1 MLTASI
7 AKAKV
12 QPLAKNVKDRIATTA
27 NAMIPAN
34 MQIGKI
40 AVDSATVDDS
50 SRHIVI
56 GMNENFGYI
65 PFDKATLANF
75 EAKTKAALGAQ
86 YKGYRL
92 ELLIDKRPATDFL
105 HSTRFDYTANNH
117 KDDWFIFPLDD
128 TRHPT
133 KGLDGKIIAMWQS
146 HGWYFEQKANR
157 WQWQRARI
165 FQTVEDLYTQSFV
178 MPFLM
183 PMLENAGAYV
193 MSPRERDI
201 NTVEIIVDNDGSAA
215 AANYTETNA
224 DNAWTEGGIGFK
236 HDCTSYEG
244 FDNPFKHGTFR
255 KIETTKSGKTAKA
268 TWSATIPQAGKY
280 AVYVSYAT
288 LPNSANDATYT
299 IHSAEGDRAFRVNQ
313 TMGGS
318 TWIYLGHFYFD
329 RGEQTIVEL
338 TNHSQH
344 KNAVITADAVKIG
357 GGMGN
362 IARRANDEALANVR
376 SSESDKPAEVVKLRV
391 KSENTV
397 SGYPRFTEAARYW
410 LQWAGIPDSIYSP
423 SNGANDY
430 TDDYRCRG
438 LWVNYLAGGS
448 KTLPHQQGLNIPVDL
463 SFAFHSDAGTTMDN
477 TTIGTLGIYS
487 TAGDTYANGTDRFN
501 SHKLT
506 DYVLTNITNDVRTQ
520 FDSSWTRRGMWDKS
534 YFEARVPEVPAML
547 LELLSHQN
555 LADMR
560 YGLDPS
566 FRFTV
571 SRAIYKGIAEFFADV
586 EGRNDYQIQ
595 PLPVNS
601 FAIAQ
606 TAERSFK
613 LSWKPTVDEQCSRA
627 EAKSYIVFERIGDS
641 GFRQIATTD
650 GTEYAV
656 EINDNL
662 IHSYQIVA
670 RNDGG
675 NSFPSET
682 LALAVAPDSKGTV
695 AIVNGFTRISAPDS
709 FDSGEIAGFRP
720 EYDNGVP
727 YINDIN
733 YIGAMFEF
741 RRELPWISDDSCGFG
756 SSRADKETE
765 VIAGNT
771 FDFAYIHGE
780 SILAAGYSFVSSS
793 LEAVENGDFDLSKYP
808 TADLILGKQKT
819 TVIGRGEKPD
829 RFAIFSGKLQRAVT
843 AFCNAGGNIFVSGA
857 YVASDVWDNKKSTD
871 EKKKFAQD
879 VLGYKWVVGQAAVKG
894 NAHLVPTYFD
904 SFGKLS
910 CNFAQQ
916 YNDRIYAVESPD
928 ALQPANTDNACT
940 LLRYDENNI
949 SAGIAADLGTHKT
962 CVIGF
967 PFETITDSNAKN
979 QLMCQILKFFN
990 K

>member
-1 MLTASI
+1 
-7 AKAKV
+7 
-12 QPLAKNVKDRIATTA
+12 
-27 NAMIPAN
+27 
-34 MQIGKI
+34 
-40 AVDSATVDDS
+40 
-50 SRHIVI
+50 
-56 GMNENFGYI
+56 
-65 PFDKATLANF
+65 
-75 EAKTKAALGAQ
+75 
-86 YKGYRL
+86 
-92 ELLIDKRPATDFL
+92 
-105 HSTRFDYTANNH
+105 
-117 KDDWFIFPLDD
+117 
-128 TRHPT
+128 
-133 KGLDGKIIAMWQS
+133 
-146 HGWYFEQKANR
+146 
-157 WQWQRARI
+157 
-165 FQTVEDLYTQSFV
+165 
-178 MPFLM
+178 
-183 PMLENAGAYV
+183 
-193 MSPRERDI
+193 
-201 NTVEIIVDNDGSAA
+201 
-215 AANYTETNA
+215 
-224 DNAWTEGGIGFK
+224 
-236 HDCTSYEG
+236 
-244 FDNPFKHGTFR
+244 
-255 KIETTKSGKTAKA
+255 
-268 TWSATIPQAGKY
+268 
-280 AVYVSYAT
+280 
-288 LPNSANDATYT
+288 
-299 IHSAEGDRAFRVNQ
+299 
-313 TMGGS
+313 
-318 TWIYLGHFYFD
+318 
-329 RGEQTIVEL
+329 
-338 TNHSQH
+338 
-344 KNAVITADAVKIG
+344 
-357 GGMGN
+357 
-362 IARRANDEALANVR
+362 
-376 SSESDKPAEVVKLRV
+376 
-391 KSENTV
+391 
-397 SGYPRFTEAARYW
+397 
-410 LQWAGIPDSIYSP
+410 
-423 SNGANDY
+423 
-430 TDDYRCRG
+430 
-438 LWVNYLAGGS
+438 
-448 KTLPHQQGLNIPVDL
+448 
-463 SFAFHSDAGTTMDN
+463 
-477 TTIGTLGIYS
+477 
-487 TAGDTYANGTDRFN
+487 
-501 SHKLT
+501 
-506 DYVLTNITNDVRTQ
+506 
-520 FDSSWTRRGMWDKS
+520 MWDKS

-819 TVIGRGEKPD
+819 TVIGRSEKPD